1 MVNGNKS
8 RDVDINYISNT
19 PNRLINAKTDNYLH
33 LLGSMNNSILDS
45 KSSLLLNFRDS
56 LLGLHLGSCF
66 CRYKVPSKCT
76 FWVGSK

>member
-45 KSSLLLNFRDS
+45 DYTLVLAFAVI
-56 LLGLHLGSCF
+56 
-66 CRYKVPSKCT
+66 RYLRNAHFELDQNK
-76 FWVGSK
+76 